1 LTVAAINT
9 ALVRKSRVLVA
20 EDDGDGREMLAWALR
35 AIDIEVDIAED
46 GGRFLVAVTAKYR
59 VGTVAPRIDLIVLD
73 VVMPVCSGLAVLEVL
88 RSTNWITPVV
98 VITGYATPQVCAA
111 TDRLK
116 ATLLHKPLDL
126 TTFQQTVQRLL
137 AGRPNHRA
145 A

>member
-1 LTVAAINT
+1 MTVAAIST
-9 ALVRKSRVLVA
+9 ELVRKSRVLLA
-20 EDDGDGREMLAWALR
+20 DDDGDGREMLAWALR
-35 AIDIEVDIAED
+35 AIDIEVEMAAD

-59 VGTVAPRIDLIVLD
+59 MGAAAPRIDLIVLD

-98 VITGYATPQVCAA
+98 VVTGHATPQVCAA

-137 AGRPNHRA
+137 AERPNHRA